1 MSKADEI
8 WRDIKGYENK
18 YQISNLGNVRSL
30 SRTIVRKNGKK
41 QTFKSRVLKPCKNNK
56 GYYLVSL
63 DGKLYT
69 IHRLV
74 VENFMNNL
82 VVNHKNGI
90 KTDNRIENLELI
102 SQKDNC
108 IKAWQ
113 QGLCENI
120 RENAYNQKHKKQIKT
135 SKAINQMDLQGNI
148 INTFASIRDAER
160 KTGINNTLIVGCC
173 KGRHKTTHGYRFEY
187 ARTTSNK

>member
-8 WRDIKGYENK
+8 WKDIKGYENK
-18 YQISNLGNVRSL
+18 YQISNLGNVKSL
-30 SRTIVRKNGKK
+30 ARTIIRKNGEK
-41 QTFKSRVLKPCKNNK
+41 QTFQERILKPCRNNK

-74 VENFMNNL
+74 AENFMENL

-108 IKAWQ
+108 IKAWK

-120 RENAYNQKHKKQIKT
+120 RKNAYNQKHKRNIKT
-135 SKAINQMDLQGNI
+135 SRPVIQLDNNGNI
-148 INTFASIRDAER
+148 INSFVSVREAEE
-160 KTGINNTLIVGCC
+160 KTGIHNSLIINVCQG
-173 KGRHKTTHGYRFEY
+173 KYKSTHGYKFKY
-187 ARTTSNK
+187 AKVGG

>member
-1 MSKADEI
+1 MSADEI
-8 WRDIKGYENK
+8 WTDIKGFEGK
-18 YQISNLGNVRSL
+18 YQISNFGNVKSL
-30 SRTIVRKNGKK
+30 SRTIIRKNGKK
-41 QTFKSRVLKPCKNNK
+41 QTFKSRILKPCKNNK

-113 QGLCENI
+113 QGLCENV
-120 RENAYNQKHKKQIKT
+120 RKNAYNQKHKKQIRT
-135 SKAINQMDLQGNI
+135 SKSVIQYDLNGNKI
-148 INTFASIRDAER
+148 KEFVSIRDAER
-160 KTGINNTLIVGCC
+160 QTRINNSNIIECC
-173 KGRHKTTHGYRFEY
+173 KLRRKSAGGFIWNYKQ
-187 ARTTSNK
+187 